1 MTLTLEEAQTRL
13 SEVVRSLSPGEE
25 VTITDDARTVA
36 KLVAA
41 PAAPTAGV
49 PRPAP
54 GLLKGRI
61 TFMADDFDAPLE
73 DLREYMG

>member
-1 MTLTLEEAQTRL
+1 MTLTLEEAQSRL
-13 SEVVRSLSPGEE
+13 PEVVRSLSPGEE

-41 PAAPTAGV
+41 PAAPPAVGL
-49 PRPAP
+49 RPPP

-61 TFMADDFDAPLE
+61 TYMADDFDAPLE
-73 DLREYMG
+73 DRREYMG